1 MTATDDVSNALNY
14 TLSGADETKFE
25 IDQKTGRIM
34 TLMDLDFEAEA
45 GTGENCA
52 DKNSCVVSV
61 TATDSAG
68 AVTATEATVTIKL
81 KNVDEKP
88 MFSSGYKMAS
98 VAEGTMEVD
107 TDADD
112 NADPASGESVYTA
125 ADPDRSLVTL
135 SLMGND
141 GGMFRLNAAKVLTF
155 KMAPDYEKPMD
166 KNKDNV
172 YEVTVRATDSTRMYA
187 DRMVRVTVTDDNEAP
202 EIMGDSATIKYAE
215 NGEDA
220 VAMFTATDPEGD
232 TVTWAVD
239 GDDAEDFAII
249 EDGVLTFAVG
259 DDDTPPDFEDSK
271 GGSSDDSNTYNVTVT
286 ASDDEDPPN
295 IDMFAVTVMVTEVAE
310 EGKVTWTVDP
320 DGEGLLQV
328 AEVNGGVPIMQ
339 FQVKATLTASVTD
352 GDEAG
357 ADKDVEVTDGTWQWY
372 RSSSKSSM
380 GSPIEDA
387 TSSIYAVTTA
397 DEGKY
402 LHVKAS
408 YNVGT
413 GQEEYASLASD
424 YKVLT
429 ARSSNGAPEVRLDL
443 IRQGSE

>member
-1 MTATDDVSNALNY
+1 MAVGAPVTATDDVSNALNY

-125 ADPDRSLVTL
+125 ADPDGSLVTL

-141 GGMFRLNAAKVLTF
+141 GGMFRLNADQVLTF
-155 KMAPDYEKPMD
+155 NMAPDFEDPMD

-172 YEVTVRATDSTRMYA
+172 YEVTVRASDGTMYA

-202 EIMGDSATIKYAE
+202 EIMEGGLRISGSSSVSYADDRS
-215 NGEDA
+215 DA
-220 VAMFTATDPEGD
+220 VATYTAAGPNAASARWSSLGGTDAGD
-232 TVTWAVD
+232 FRISS
-239 GDDAEDFAII
+239 G
-249 EDGVLTFAVG
+249 GVLTFA
-259 DDDTPPDFEDSK
+259 TSPDVDNPADANRDNVYMVTVKARDSE
-271 GGSSDDSNTYNVTVT
+271 GNMAERQVTVT
-286 ASDDEDPPN
+286 VTGMDDTTPTPGDSLMDRYDRN
-295 IDMFAVTVMVTEVAE
+295 S
-310 EGKVTWTVDP
+310 
-320 DGEGLLQV
+320 DGEISLEEVFFGIDEYFDETGPITLQ
-328 AEVNGGVPIMQ
+328 EVNDLVDLY
-339 FQVKATLTASVTD
+339 F
-352 GDEAG
+352 
-357 ADKDVEVTDGTWQWY
+357 
-372 RSSSKSSM
+372 
-380 GSPIEDA
+380 
-387 TSSIYAVTTA
+387 
-397 DEGKY
+397 DEG
-402 LHVKAS
+402 
-408 YNVGT
+408 
-413 GQEEYASLASD
+413 
-424 YKVLT
+424 
-429 ARSSNGAPEVRLDL
+429 
-443 IRQGSE
+443 